1 MRDIFQ
7 RWNQQCLM
15 TIRNLMRDG
24 DYDNCVCLYVC
35 SFVGNNNLLYQF
47 EWVENIYGDVLQI
60 AEEMGPVSEA
70 LSKEEEDLF
79 YLHSWTGRS

>member
-1 MRDIFQ
+1 
-7 RWNQQCLM
+7 
-15 TIRNLMRDG
+15 MRDG

-70 LSKEEEDLF
+70 LSKEEEDLSAQ
-79 YLHSWTGRS
+79 LDR